1 MAPMAIIV
9 AGTMSLPNVNR
20 SESKTVLSAI
30 SVWHNEVLKM
40 TIAKRNRRRFR
51 YRKNFMFDNENL
63 LMLVVWL
70 CVVVF

>member
-1 MAPMAIIV
+1 MAPMVIIV

-20 SESKTVLSAI
+20 FESKTVLSAI

-70 CVVVF
+70 CGAVF